1 MGTYLQ
7 GVQSIIP
14 SIQPHDTGLNMVA
27 NLLQLKQS
35 QYDSNYKQLNKMY
48 GQFYYA
54 DLTRDD
60 NIKRRDATVQQIDL
74 DLKRI
79 AGLDLSLD
87 QNVQQA
93 SQVFKPFYEDGAL
106 MKDMAWTKNFNNTLG
121 AAEGLLKS
129 DDEKAR
135 KQYWDEGIRELQ
147 YRREEFKN
155 AAPEEAMGFGDP
167 VYTSYVNV
175 GEKTRELAKKAGLS
189 YEKTSMSPDGKWI
202 MKNKNG
208 QLIIEP
214 LSSLF
219 EAELG
224 RDPAVQAV
232 YKTQAY
238 VNRKDFAKG
247 EADKY
252 GGEAQAEMEYMK
264 DAYGKM
270 KKLTENRHADKQ
282 ANSKAYDARIA
293 DIQAQIKQNGS
304 DPILER
310 DLEQYQEAK
319 KVNDEILGKL
329 DEQLNQFNNS
339 YSSSGNTSTG
349 EFKNPYKDV
358 NQLRNVVDG
367 NMANMLMNEDLMS
380 AATRLA
386 YTDAKEDF
394 KENPYAVLDVKH
406 AHQLSEINAAGSWRY
421 QTEQLKGAN
430 RLKAI
435 EAEAY
440 YDEFS
445 YSGAPK
451 EGKSSGSGKGSGSG
465 KTVSEDAYLEALG
478 TASNLAAP
486 AEKQKEA
493 AATIKKYEE
502 QTKKVN
508 DAFEVVEVT
517 EGGAKDKSNKAV
529 EESKI
534 LQDKY
539 DKYGKAGVLKLLKTY
554 EQAYKD
560 KQLTKEEFFRLVA
573 PKGEAMIPENMIN
586 HPAYSGKEYTEPQK
600 LFTDPSYLVSKVEKE
615 GPDFLLKYT
624 NREKAWK
631 TKDLKSSGGKYT
643 QQELIQMQKKSKLE
657 DDNYTMSLMK
667 KGTNWVYKNPNIG
680 SVKVARLQ
688 GLDTDL
694 ANSFIFSR
702 NMQDFRNW
710 RHETKDAIVDDM
722 YSSLSKDPKII
733 REFGTAKFDKNGK
746 YLKTDMSR
754 FKEEL
759 NNMFDESG
767 KLNPN
772 YKLKTNYEISFD
784 QERYARAQNQQGAFN
799 FGTPDFDVSQLRP
812 EQQPGQVI
820 AKPIYLSGTS
830 GPETGYEYQGPK
842 SYSEAITDI
851 NKTIMSQFVSSAS
864 NIYTDSDD
872 RHVLGNMKIPF
883 TKSATD
889 NPNAIAGKGLKTNV
903 DLSDPSSLG
912 AISFFQFGKDWSNMK
927 DAINGVDRFV
937 SFEGASV
944 AGLNSAT
951 AEEAGDFEKSTSNIG
966 KNLLDKYFEW
976 ARKNDTEANS
986 FSMIGQNLAAEN
998 TDLGAMKIMLPEKFL
1013 KEHLIDKEKNPNGM
1027 LDETSYENLTKYGL
1041 TVIAPNKDFNN
1052 MLHNSM
1058 TTPLQ
1063 AHVNYNNSYTW
1074 NHPSGTGSFTIR
1086 KGGEGEGDY
1095 VTEKVLKDYYG
1106 QQVGSTGVVNSILY
1120 GENLEFALENGVNE
1134 LNDWTNNT
1142 LKKYSQQS
1150 KNIQM
1155 KPVAPAPAPQPVAPQ
1170 PEEKPFSLGQ
1180 PD

>member
-60 NIKRRDATVQQIDL
+60 NIKRRDATVQQIDF

-310 DLEQYQEAK
+310 DLAQYQEAK

-421 QTEQLKGAN
+421 QTEQLRGQN
-430 RLKAI
+430 RLQAI
-435 EAEAY
+435 QAEAY

-445 YSGAPK
+445 YSGDPK
-451 EGKSSGSGKGSGSG
+451 ESKSSGSGSGSG
-465 KTVSEDAYLEALG
+465 RGSGKKVSDEQLQKAQEVLNNPLANQQAITEAKAIIKKNEEQEETSVFDGFKWMQPKGGATPGQDVSVMEKKSIGSLFDQKG
-478 TASNLAAP
+478 KSGMLNLLKVYDQAIENGEMTMQEFYDQVKPAGAP
-486 AEKQKEA
+486 AVHGYGVYK
-493 AATIKKYEE
+493 I
-502 QTKKVN
+502 
-508 DAFEVVEVT
+508 
-517 EGGAKDKSNKAV
+517 GAKNAPEIDFSSPKSLIKAI
-529 EESKI
+529 ETK
-534 LQDKY
+534 
-539 DKYGKAGVLKLLKTY
+539 GV
-554 EQAYKD
+554 
-560 KQLTKEEFFRLVA
+560 
-573 PKGEAMIPENMIN
+573 
-586 HPAYSGKEYTEPQK
+586 
-600 LFTDPSYLVSKVEKE
+600 
-615 GPDFLLKYT
+615 DFVLKYT
-624 NREKAWK
+624 NREKPNVYIKNYKGEKVRDAMNV
-631 TKDLKSSGGKYT
+631 
-643 QQELIQMQKKSKLE
+643 EQKKYDIEKMLSGKNS
-657 DDNYTMSLMK
+657 DDVKDNYMASFLA
-667 KGTNWVYKNPNIG
+667 KGAGWVNKNSNLTL
-680 SVKVARLQ
+680 VKSAISQ
-688 GLDTDL
+688 GLDTEL
-694 ANSFIFSR
+694 AIANTISKNVQDSR
-702 NMQDFRNW
+702 KW
-710 RHETKDAIVDDM
+710 RYETRELVANDVYDKLKNDTEIV
-722 YSSLSKDPKII
+722 KQ
-733 REFGTAKFDKNGK
+733 FGTAIFDKNGK
-746 YLKTDMSR
+746 YRTTDMSR
-754 FKEEL
+754 LREEL
-759 NNMFDESG
+759 VNMYDESG
-767 KLNPN
+767 NIDPN
-772 YKLKTNYEISFD
+772 YKLRTNYQINLAQGNTPYNFASREAVNQRKEVFGDLGRKGIPGYRESIESTKEMENYVNQKIMRQFT
-784 QERYARAQNQQGAFN
+784 ESAR
-799 FGTPDFDVSQLRP
+799 D
-812 EQQPGQVI
+812 
-820 AKPIYLSGTS
+820 IYS
-830 GPETGYEYQGPK
+830 
-842 SYSEAITDI
+842 
-851 NKTIMSQFVSSAS
+851 
-864 NIYTDSDD
+864 DSDS
-872 RHVLGNMKIPF
+872 RHLIAEVPGFDKFNAEGGSGF
-883 TKSATD
+883 GA
-889 NPNAIAGKGLKTNV
+889 NAISSRV
-903 DLSDPSSLG
+903 DLSKPNSLG
-912 AISFFQFGKDWSNMK
+912 AISFWEFTKDWNNIRNSIDGIENV
-927 DAINGVDRFV
+927 I
-937 SFEGASV
+937 SFEEPTITGYESGKV
-944 AGLNSAT
+944 EKGIFGTSFFDT
-951 AEEAGDFEKSTSNIG
+951 PYEETTSFLG
-966 KNLLDKYFEW
+966 KKLLDDYMQWTKENGT
-976 ARKNDTEANS
+976 KANS
-986 FSMIGQNLAAEN
+986 FDMIAQKIAAEDITKGSMTIN
-998 TDLGAMKIMLPEKFL
+998 FPEKFL
-1013 KEHLIDKEKNPNGM
+1013 KEMLQDKEKNPNGY
-1027 LDETSYENLTKYGL
+1027 LDKDNYDKLAKYGL
-1041 TVIAPNKDFNN
+1041 TIIAPNTSFNN
-1052 MLHNSM
+1052 ALHNSTM
-1058 TTPLQ
+1058 SPLQ
-1063 AHVNYNNSYTW
+1063 SHVNYNDQFVW
-1074 NHPSGTGSFTIR
+1074 NHPTGLGTYTIK
-1086 KGGEGEGDY
+1086 KGGPNDPDY
-1095 VTEKVLKDYYG
+1095 ITELTIKDYD
-1106 QQVGSTGVVNSILY
+1106 GSVIGSPITNYTTPFGN
-1120 GENLEFALENGVNE
+1120 NLESDFDKAVGK
-1134 LNDWTNNT
+1134 LNKWAYTD
-1142 LKKYSQQS
+1142 LKAITQQQ

-1155 KPVAPAPAPQPVAPQ
+1155 QTPGSQQK
-1170 PEEKPFSLGQ
+1170 
-1180 PD
+1180 